1 VGVRGRLPVGVRSPD
16 PLAAL
21 VCQDCPMAPGL
32 AGRYGAGCMSG
43 FPGKLPVAQS
53 LMIRS
58 ERSMWRSGELGG

>member
-32 AGRYGAGCMSG
+32 AGRYGAGRLSG
-43 FPGKLPVAQS
+43 SQASSRLRRALCSVV
-53 LMIRS
+53 
-58 ERSMWRSGELGG
+58 SGAGGVVEHGG